1 MKSIRVRE
9 NSRGDIGFQ
18 IFLQSFNWF
27 WAIIILYPLI
37 YVVSASFSSPHA
49 VVSGKVWLW
58 PVEPTFKA
66 YSAIFNNPQIITG
79 FVNSF
84 IYTVLGTVIS
94 VVLTILMA
102 FPLSRSQLVGR
113 NFFTWLLVFTMLF
126 SGGLIP
132 TYMVVKSLGMLNTWW
147 AIVLPSALSAWNV
160 FIARTYFKSLPE
172 ELYEA
177 AVIDGISDVG
187 HFFRIVLPLS
197 APIIAVISLFSAVSL
212 WNGYFNALLYLS
224 DDKLFP
230 LQIVLRNILILG
242 NIDATMVKDFE
253 ALVRKQGLADLL
265 KYAVIVVAS
274 VPVLA
279 FYPLI
284 QRYFV
289 RGMMIGSVKG

>member
-1 MKSIRVRE
+1 M
-9 NSRGDIGFQ
+9 
-18 IFLQSFNWF
+18 WF
-27 WAIIILYPLI
+27 WAIVIVYPLI
-37 YVVSASFSSPHA
+37 YVVAASFSSPNA
-49 VVSGKVWLW
+49 VVSGRVWLW

-66 YSAIFNNPQIITG
+66 YIAIFGNPQIMIG
-79 FVNSF
+79 FQNSF

-94 VVLTILMA
+94 VVLTILLA
-102 FPLSRSQLVGR
+102 FPLSRPQLVGR
-113 NFFTWLLVFTMLF
+113 NFFTWMLVFTMLF

-132 TYMVVKSLGMLNTWW
+132 TYMVMKGLGLLNTWW

-160 FIARTYFKSLPE
+160 FIARTYFRSLPE

-177 AVIDGISDVG
+177 STIDGISDLG
-187 HFFRIVLPLS
+187 HFVKIVLPLS

-212 WNGYFNALLYLS
+212 WNSYFNALIYLS
-224 DDKLFP
+224 DESLFP

-242 NIDATMVKDFE
+242 NIDPIMVKDFE
-253 ALVRKQGLADLL
+253 ALVRKMGLSDLL

-274 VPVLA
+274 VPVLL

-289 RGMMIGSVKG
+289 RGMMIGSIKG

>member
-1 MKSIRVRE
+1 MKTDVL
-9 NSRGDIGFQ
+9 FQ
-18 IFLQSFNWF
+18 GFLQAFMWF
-27 WAIIILYPLI
+27 WAIVILYPLI
-37 YVVSASFSSPHA
+37 YVFSASFSSPHA
-49 VVSGKVWLW
+49 VVSGQVWLW

-66 YSAIFNNPQIITG
+66 YEAIFNNPQIMIG
-79 FVNSF
+79 FRNSL
-84 IYTVLGTVIS
+84 IYTALGTVIS
-94 VVLTILMA
+94 VVLTLLLA
-102 FPLSRSQLVGR
+102 FPLSRPRFVGR
-113 NFFTWLLVFTMLF
+113 GFFTWMLVFTMLF

-132 TYMVVKSLGMLNTWW
+132 TYMVIKGLGMLNTWW

-177 AVIDGISDVG
+177 STIDGISDLG

-197 APIIAVISLFSAVSL
+197 TPIVAVIALFSAVGL
-212 WNGYFNALLYLS
+212 WNSYFNALIYLS
-224 DDKLFP
+224 NDTLFP

-242 NIDATMVKDFE
+242 NIDISMVQNFD
-253 ALVRKQGLADLL
+253 AMVRKQGLSDLL

-274 VPVLA
+274 VPVLL

-289 RGMMIGSVKG
+289 RGMMIGSIKG